1 MMKGT
6 IRQVKSNKKSSNDID
21 YFQECQGSTRAQWI
35 NFCVNQKI
43 SYAYMEHIWKECHVA
58 MPSTITDQ
66 QEKNETMVKCL
77 KEFNWDDSHRKSLII
92 QGPPGC
98 GKTNWAKIHALKPA
112 LFVSHLDRLKD
123 FKVGVHRSIIFDDLD
138 FHHLPRTSQIH
149 LVDRENPRDIHIR
162 YCVAHI
168 PAGVQ
173 KIFTC
178 NHEPFTRDDAIRR
191 RVDFK
196 LIDPIN
202 RPFI

>member
-1 MMKGT
+1 
-6 IRQVKSNKKSSNDID
+6 
-21 YFQECQGSTRAQWI
+21 
-35 NFCVNQKI
+35 
-43 SYAYMEHIWKECHVA
+43 
-58 MPSTITDQ
+58 MPSTIT
-66 QEKNETMVKCL
+66 EESPKNDTMVRCL
-77 KEFNWDDSHRKSLII
+77 KEFNWDDSYRKSLVI

-98 GKTNWAKIHALKPA
+98 GKTNWAKIHAKKPA

-123 FKVGVHRSIIFDDLD
+123 FRIGIHKSIIFDDLD
-138 FHHLPRTSQIH
+138 FQHLPRTSQIH

-162 YCVAHI
+162 YAVAHI

-178 NHEPFTRDDAIRR
+178 NHEPFIRDDAIRR

>member
-1 MMKGT
+1 MKGS
-6 IRQVKSNKKSSNDID
+6 IKKVNKGGID
-21 YFQECQGSTRAQWI
+21 YFQVCSESSRNDWI
-35 NFCVNQKI
+35 NYCIENKI
-43 SYAYMEHIWKECHVA
+43 SFAYMELVWKNCHVA
-58 MPSTITDQ
+58 MPSTITEE
-66 QEKNETMVKCL
+66 QEKNDTMVRCL
-77 KEFNWDDSHRKSLII
+77 KEFNWDDSHRKSLVI

-98 GKTNWAKIHALKPA
+98 GKTNWAKIHAKKPA

-123 FKVGVHRSIIFDDLD
+123 FRIGIHKSIIFDDLD
-138 FHHLPRTSQIH
+138 FQHLPRTSQIH

-162 YCVAHI
+162 YSVAHI

-178 NHEPFTRDDAIRR
+178 NHEPFCRDDAIRR
-191 RVDFK
+191 RVDYK